1 MKKSAML
8 LAGLLT
14 CFGLVSCDDS
24 ATPETAS
31 LYGVINDCLV
41 GKIDITYTGKTVS
54 EAKIDEAYFLTQTAL
69 LPAEHEG
76 IADTDTISV
85 TVESWS
91 GLATNTYSKYMKVG
105 DTVYTGTLR
114 EATSEE
120 YGLAEYIKWTSSS
133 TDDLFNSVKSSAAAA
148 EQWYNDIV
156 NGNVNFC
163 TATGTVIEDI
173 PLGYK
178 TAGYTT
184 PNKAAEGSTYWPQTE
199 TVMGWK
205 GNIAKVEDALCIDY
219 SSKPVVNLNDDKIWW
234 INNTASGATIERFAE
249 YVDLV
254 YNFFVSAE

>member
-85 TVESWS
+85 TVKGWS
-91 GLATNTYSKYMKVG
+91 GPATNTYSKYMKVG

-133 TDDLFNSVKSSAAAA
+133 TADLFNSVKSSAAADRFTSWGEYSGTA
-148 EQWYNDIV
+148 DIKFKEENTITFNLTRVDADTLVVGLTV
-156 NGNVNFC
+156 NGTKVSI
-163 TATGTVIEDI
+163 TGTDSDGMFSSDNGSFKAV
-173 PLGYK
+173 
-178 TAGYTT
+178 GYTT
-184 PNKAAEGSTYWPQTE
+184 SSNSLGQRCGFYPSTGE
-199 TVMGWK
+199 TVLVTDLKITG
-205 GNIAKVEDALCIDY
+205 
-219 SSKPVVNLNDDKIWW
+219 VN
-234 INNTASGATIERFAE
+234 
-249 YVDLV
+249 
-254 YNFFVSAE
+254 